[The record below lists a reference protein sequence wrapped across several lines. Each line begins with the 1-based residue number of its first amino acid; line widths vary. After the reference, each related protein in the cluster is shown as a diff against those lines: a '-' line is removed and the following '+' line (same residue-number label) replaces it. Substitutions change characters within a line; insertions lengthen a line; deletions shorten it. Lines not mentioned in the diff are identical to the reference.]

1 MVVDE
6 TRHRNLRVRYMR
18 NDITRD
24 SWRQRLKRLSKRR
37 EQFTEIHQV
46 YDMFCMT
53 MHDLL
58 MRAVDSSN
66 GKNQKYQKGII
77 EEIKGLIGYV
87 NLNLKKIVIRQ
98 S

>member
-1 MVVDE
+1 MCIRDSYNMVVDE
-6 TRHRNLRVRYMR
+6 TRHRNLRVRYMM

-66 GKNQKYQKGII
+66 GKN
-77 EEIKGLIGYV
+77 
-87 NLNLKKIVIRQ
+87 
-98 S
+98 